1 MSQKRAKP
9 KGSFSFEITTVTSC
23 DMGCTYCFEGKKA
36 VDNGLVNSRIPEIKE
51 KIKETLNAEWF
62 KKDYEHLSIDF
73 WGGEPTLN
81 NTIMTA
87 LINEF
92 QNYDNVDFHLYTNA
106 FNESTIRKFIS
117 TINPSKLRIQ
127 VSYDGKL
134 INDKFRLTHNGKT
147 TSDQVL
153 QTFDYLSKVGL
164 KELSLKSTLPLT
176 NIKDMVDVWKEFR
189 DLNEKYASDTVY
201 VRYAP
206 TLDYHT
212 KLEDPN
218 KYLPLFEK
226 AIREISAMEIDF
238 FKKNGYFL
246 FTWYRGDDSRFTCT
260 SGKNMTIL
268 DTDGNFYPCHGALYL
283 DDKEDHKV
291 SSLDKNINKLERE
304 KYSKMI
310 NKVNEECANCVATT
324 CMICPTSSYAA
335 SQKDTYEEKWLDNQ
349 VHGLCGY
356 YKAFGKVDRAFSKL
370 LGGK

>member
-117 TINPSKLRIQ
+117 TI
-127 VSYDGKL
+127 KL

-164 KELSLKSTLPLT
+164 KELSLKSTLP
-176 NIKDMVDVWKEFR
+176 
-189 DLNEKYASDTVY
+189 Y

-226 AIREISAMEIDF
+226 AIREI
-238 FKKNGYFL
+238 
-246 FTWYRGDDSRFTCT
+246 
-260 SGKNMTIL
+260 
-268 DTDGNFYPCHGALYL
+268 YL
-283 DDKEDHKV
+283 V
-291 SSLDKNINKLERE
+291 
-304 KYSKMI
+304 
-310 NKVNEECANCVATT
+310 
-324 CMICPTSSYAA
+324 
-335 SQKDTYEEKWLDNQ
+335 
-349 VHGLCGY
+349 
-356 YKAFGKVDRAFSKL
+356 
-370 LGGK
+370 